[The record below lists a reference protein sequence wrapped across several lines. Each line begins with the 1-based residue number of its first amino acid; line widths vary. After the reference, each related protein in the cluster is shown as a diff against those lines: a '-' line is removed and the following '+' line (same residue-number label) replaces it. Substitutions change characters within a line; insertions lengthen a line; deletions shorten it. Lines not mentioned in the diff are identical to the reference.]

1 MDFTLTR
8 KAIEAEKRYESEKVQ
23 THLRVEAMVLGAGR
37 ENVDVLLSDCRVRI
51 SSVQAQSDRVIAE
64 GEAVCQ
70 AAYKVDSETGARAA
84 NASHPVSCVFD
95 MKGVMSGMN
104 ARVIAQADEVSA
116 KYENGHM
123 VFDVY
128 LTMTAYVTS
137 LVPVNVIVG
146 SENADGIQTAY
157 EEIRSVKL
165 AAESCGTQVLSQTVS
180 LPAALDA
187 RYALMEWATVTQ
199 MDHQKEPG
207 GIRVN
212 GNVLV
217 ETLISTGIPEKPV
230 QLVRYRMP
238 IDRFMEMPEWLTD
251 NVYLDASVSNIKTN
265 VNQAVMGEDATL
277 LMEAEIDICASAAGE
292 DQVRALVDAFST
304 NETKIVCDKK
314 TVDICTDVK
323 RITMSEPFRASVLLK
338 DSKGSVSEV
347 CAVKTRASVGDV
359 TQDGARTVISGV
371 VNTQVVYV
379 SGDGESLKSEN
390 QDLPF
395 EIEAACALDPNGI
408 VSVRAVSP
416 EGNAL
421 MSDRIE
427 IKCMLD
433 LLADKRTDAQA
444 TIAEGLSEDGANEKR
459 KGIVIVW
466 PKETDTPWT
475 IARRYLTTVKNV
487 ENAINSDPSNQ
498 NPLVLRL

>member
-23 THLRVEAMVLGAGR
+23 THLRAEAMVLGAGR

-51 SSVQAQSDRVIAE
+51 TSVQAGNDRVIAE

-70 AAYKVDSETGARAA
+70 AAYRVGSEPGARAA
-84 NASHPVSCVFD
+84 NAVAPVSCVFD
-95 MKGVMSGMN
+95 MKGVLSGMT
-104 ARVIAQADEVSA
+104 AKVFSEADEVTA

-128 LTMTAYVTS
+128 LTMQAYVTS

-146 SENADGIQTAY
+146 SENDLFLQTRY

-165 AAESCGTQVLSQTVS
+165 AAENVGTQVISETVN

-199 MDHQKEPG
+199 LDHQKEPG
-207 GIRVN
+207 GIKVS

-217 ETLISTGIPEKPV
+217 ETLISTGLAEKPV
-230 QLVRYRMP
+230 QLVRYRLP

-251 NVYLDASVSNIKTN
+251 NVHLDASVRSVKTN

-277 LMEAEIDICASAAGE
+277 LMEAEIEILASATGE
-292 DQVRALVDAFST
+292 DQARAMVDAFST
-304 NETKIVCDKK
+304 GDTRIVCDKK
-314 TVDICTDVK
+314 TVDVCLGVN
-323 RITMSEPFRASVLLK
+323 RITMNEPFRASVLLN
-338 DSKGSVSEV
+338 DSSGSVGEV
-347 CAVKTRASVGDV
+347 CAVKTRAIVGDV
-359 TQDGARTVISGV
+359 ATDGARSTVSGI
-371 VNTQVVYV
+371 VNTQVVYMT
-379 SGDGESLKSEN
+379 GDGESLKSEN

-395 EIEAACALDPNGI
+395 EISVACPLTENERVT
-408 VSVRAVSP
+408 VSAVSP

-427 IKCMLD
+427 IKCMLT
-433 LLADKRTDAQA
+433 LTADKRTGGEI
-444 TIAEGLSEDGANEKR
+444 TIADGLAEEGENVKK
-459 KGIVIVW
+459 KGVMIVW
-466 PKETDTPWT
+466 PKENDTAWT
-475 IARRYLTTVKNV
+475 IAKRYLTSV
-487 ENAINSDPSNQ
+487 ENAQNALNANESKQ